1 MDIAHIIWIAG
12 AILVYGGLIGLIV
25 ATYNKLKK

>member
-1 MDIAHIIWIAG
+1 MDTARIIWIAG
-12 AILVYGGLIGLIV
+12 AMLVYGGLIGLIV